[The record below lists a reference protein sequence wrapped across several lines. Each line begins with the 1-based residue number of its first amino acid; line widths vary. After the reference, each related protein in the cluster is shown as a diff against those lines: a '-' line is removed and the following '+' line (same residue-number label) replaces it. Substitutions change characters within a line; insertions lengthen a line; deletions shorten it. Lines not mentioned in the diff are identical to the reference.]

1 MNKDAAKNQ
10 AASKPKKRK
19 VRSPA
24 PQPSGDRSNLGRAI
38 ATDALPAVSARARV
52 VDVAQAAGVST
63 ATVDRVLNKRPGVRA
78 LTVQQVLKAAA
89 RLGYLPDEAL
99 YAAAA
104 PKPMRLSFL
113 LPAGTNRFLNMMG
126 DMVGY
131 ADDHLAPY
139 NARGQVEFIEGFNPQ
154 ALAESLMRHGKR
166 ADGIACMALEHPMVR
181 EAVERLA
188 QNGVPVIT
196 LISDLS
202 NSKRVAYIGLDN
214 RAAGR
219 TAGYLLGRF
228 IGPKPGA
235 RQLKVAMIA
244 GSLSYRAHE
253 EREMGFLH
261 IFEEMFPHMQVVGL
275 REGHDDAQRNYE
287 QTRALLE
294 QHPDLAG
301 IYNIGGA
308 SDGVGRALKEAGR
321 DKKVVFIG
329 HGLSPDTRA
338 LLIDGTMDA
347 VITQNPQSTIMSC
360 VRIFSNLRDGR
371 EILSGVEATR
381 STVVLREN
389 LP

>member
-1 MNKDAAKNQ
+1 MNKPNGKPASRAVKTAARK
-10 AASKPKKRK
+10 AANKRGVSRTPVLK
-19 VRSPA
+19 LV
-24 PQPSGDRSNLGRAI
+24 
-38 ATDALPAVSARARV
+38 TAVPPGRARV
-52 VDVAQAAGVST
+52 VDIARAAGVST

-89 RLGYLPDEAL
+89 NLRYLPDEAL
-99 YAAAA
+99 FAAAA
-104 PKPMRLSFL
+104 PKPLRLSFL
-113 LPAGTNRFLNMMG
+113 LPAGTNRFLNMLG
-126 DMVGY
+126 DMVDY
-131 ADDHLAPY
+131 ADDHLALF
-139 NARGQVEFIEGFNPQ
+139 NARGQVEFIEGFNPE
-154 ALAESLMRHGKR
+154 ALAASLLRHGKR

-181 EAVERLA
+181 EAVNRLA
-188 QNGVPVIT
+188 EDGVPVVT

-202 NSKRVAYIGLDN
+202 NSQRVAYIGLDN

-228 IGPKPGA
+228 IGAKPGA
-235 RQLKVAMIA
+235 RTLKVAMIA

-261 IFEEMFPHMQVVGL
+261 IFEEMFPQMQVVGL

-294 QHPDLAG
+294 QHADLVG

-321 DKKVVFIG
+321 ERKVVFIG

-360 VRIFSNLRDGR
+360 VRIFSNLRDKR
-371 EILSGVEATR
+371 EALAGVETVR